1 MFDGQMA
8 YEHSGN
14 QPVYAPNS
22 DGRGWA
28 DERGRLEES
37 WEADGEMVRS
47 AYSLHTEDD
56 DFTQPGILIRDVF
69 DDPQRER
76 LVETVS
82 GALLGG
88 VRGDV
93 LTRAFEYWKNIDPII
108 GKQIEE
114 TVLRGGAPEPVAGMG
129 EA

>member
-1 MFDGQMA
+1 MFDGQMS

-22 DGRGWA
+22 EGRSWA
-28 DERGRLEES
+28 DGGASLEES
-37 WEADGEMVRS
+37 WSVDGEMVRS

-56 DFTQPGILIRDVF
+56 DFTQAGNLVRDVF
-69 DDPQRER
+69 DDAQRDR

-93 LTRAFEYWKNIDPII
+93 LTRAFEYWKNIDPTI